1 MSDTNTEREQLLA
14 LRDRIDEIDASIG
27 ELISERA
34 RCAQKVA
41 EVKSA
46 SGSDDVLFYRPE
58 REAQVLRKA
67 MERNQGPLSD
77 EEMARLFREIMS
89 ACLALERPIK
99 VAYLG
104 PEGTFTQQAAL
115 KHFGASAVAMPFS
128 AIDEVFRE
136 VEAGAVNYGVVPVEN
151 STEGVV
157 SHTLDNFMGSN
168 LKICG
173 EVELRVHHN
182 LMVSSVTD
190 VKSISRIYSHGQSL
204 AQCRKWLDAHY
215 PKAERIA
222 VSSNAEAA
230 RRLKGE
236 WNAAAIA
243 PERAAELYDLQIV
256 AEKIEDQPDNSTR
269 FLIIGTQDVPAS
281 GIDKTSLLIAMRN
294 QPGAL
299 HNLLAPFH
307 AHDIDLTRVE
317 TRPSRSGV
325 WTYVFFVDFTG
336 HIDDPVIRTTL
347 DEVSSRVSDLK
358 ILGSYPKAVL

>member
-1 MSDTNTEREQLLA
+1 MADQPQKEQLLA
-14 LRDRIDEIDASIG
+14 LRDRIDALDADIG
-27 ELISERA
+27 KLISERA
-34 RCAQKVA
+34 RCAQEVA
-41 EVKSA
+41 EVKNA
-46 SGSDDVLFYRPE
+46 SGDGEVLYYRPE

-89 ACLALERPIK
+89 ACLALEQPIK

-115 KHFGASAVAMPFS
+115 KHFGASAVTKPFS

-157 SHTLDNFMGSN
+157 SHTLDNFMNSN

-182 LMVSSVTD
+182 LVVSSVTN
-190 VKSISRIYSHGQSL
+190 VNSISRIYSHGQSL

-230 RRLKGE
+230 RRIRGE

-243 PERAAELYDLQIV
+243 PTQAAELYELDII
-256 AEKIEDQPDNSTR
+256 ADKIEDQPDNSTR
-269 FLIIGTQDVPAS
+269 FLIIGTEQVEPS
-281 GIDKTSLLIAMRN
+281 GDDKTSILVAMRN

-299 HNLLAPFH
+299 HNLLEPFH
-307 AHDIDLTRVE
+307 RNNIDLTRVE
-317 TRPSRSGV
+317 TRPSRTGV
-325 WTYVFFVDFTG
+325 WTYVFFVDFNG
-336 HIDDPVIRTTL
+336 HQNDPVVRETL
-347 DEVSSRVSDLK
+347 DEVSARVADLK
-358 ILGSYPKAVL
+358 VLGAYPKAVL